1 MSSSL
6 VFITGA
12 TGFIGASTALAAL
25 NAGYRLRISV
35 RKESKIESLKSIFSD
50 HANSLE
56 FVIVPGIT
64 VPGAFS
70 KVLDNVEYILHLASP
85 LAGLVDKDK
94 VYRPAIEG
102 TLNIMRDAAK
112 VTSIKK
118 VIITSSIHAFMPLEG
133 PTDGL
138 VLKEDSSLD
147 LSVDLNRDYN
157 EGNDFLTS
165 FKIYHASKLLANQAS
180 WEFLQNESPGFV
192 LITIHPSMVF
202 GHSLIQKSA
211 EEIQGSTNG
220 LLFGRIMNGALSD
233 GLLTSVYV
241 GDMADAHVKALN
253 PALESSSSYL
263 VSGQPLTWKDVVEVL
278 QKDYPTLPYKLVPST
293 NPKVSKADTSKAEK
307 ELGLRWAKPEKFIKE
322 VMDQQLAF
330 LKHDSL

>member
-1 MSSSL
+1 MPSSL

-35 RKESKIESLKSIFSD
+35 RKESQIDSLNNIFSD

-56 FVIVPGIT
+56 FVVVPDIT

-85 LAGLVDKDK
+85 LAQSADKDK
-94 VYRPAIEG
+94 IYRPAIEG
-102 TLNIMRDAAK
+102 TLNILRDAAK
-112 VTSIKK
+112 VPSIKK
-118 VIITSSIHAFMPLEG
+118 VVITSSIAALTPLDG

-138 VLKEDSSLD
+138 VLKDTSLD
-147 LSVDLNRDYN
+147 LSVDINRDYD
-157 EGNDFLTS
+157 EGNDFLTA

-180 WEFLQNESPGFV
+180 WEFYRKENPGFV
-192 LITIHPSMVF
+192 LITIHPSLVY

-220 LLFGRIMNGALSD
+220 ILFGSIMNGAQSD
-233 GLLTSVYV
+233 GPLISVYV
-241 GDMADAHVKALN
+241 GDVADAHVKALN
-253 PALESSSSYL
+253 PALDSSSSYL
-263 VSGQPLTWKDVVEVL
+263 VSGQPMTWKDVVDVL
-278 QKDYPTLPYKLVPST
+278 QKDYPTVPHKLEPST
-293 NPKVSKADTSKAEK
+293 NPKVAKTDTSKAEK
-307 ELGLRWAKPEKFIKE
+307 ELGLRWAKPETIIKE
-322 VMDQQLAF
+322 VMDQQLGF
-330 LKHDSL
+330 LKHSSS